1 MPPLHP
7 SQSTTW
13 TFVTFVIKFIFSGFT
28 WDFFPVIYSSFS
40 NYFYSLTLQNTTSE
54 IFLPCARNQK
64 SPNLTRGGE
73 GEAAVIN
80 ETDSL
85 GFIGLPAFH
94 PGWEVSTFYGCW
106 RGRRRGVTGGSVTAL
121 EGEFGQ
127 ERESI
132 RSWIIVY
139 CWFLFHI
146 RGIVT
151 IAFIVLSAHWGLS
164 DLKHLPAAL
173 GCNHFDSHG
182 LHKAFYNANFSGVAL
197 AVTEQEINLTNWDKL
212 RLLVLI
218 YCLQLQAPTV

>member
-1 MPPLHP
+1 MGLLPRNILVLFKLLLLSDITEYNVRDISPLCKK
-7 SQSTTW
+7 S
-13 TFVTFVIKFIFSGFT
+13 KE
-28 WDFFPVIYSSFS
+28 
-40 NYFYSLTLQNTTSE
+40 SE
-54 IFLPCARNQK
+54 LDQ
-64 SPNLTRGGE
+64 GGE

-132 RSWIIVY
+132 RSWIIVR
-139 CWFLFHI
+139 WFLFHI

-151 IAFIVLSAHWGLS
+151 IASVVFNPCPVLSAH
-164 DLKHLPAAL
+164 
-173 GCNHFDSHG
+173 
-182 LHKAFYNANFSGVAL
+182 
-197 AVTEQEINLTNWDKL
+197 
-212 RLLVLI
+212 
-218 YCLQLQAPTV
+218 

>member
-1 MPPLHP
+1 MLVLFKLLLLFDITEYVERDISHFCKK
-7 SQSTTW
+7 S
-13 TFVTFVIKFIFSGFT
+13 KK
-28 WDFFPVIYSSFS
+28 
-40 NYFYSLTLQNTTSE
+40 SE
-54 IFLPCARNQK
+54 LDQ
-64 SPNLTRGGE
+64 GGE

-106 RGRRRGVTGGSVTAL
+106 RGRRRGVTGGVSHCL
-121 EGEFGQ
+121 GGEFGQ

-146 RGIVT
+146 RGVVT

-164 DLKHLPAAL
+164 DLKHLPTAL
-173 GCNHFDSHG
+173 GCNLFDSHE
-182 LHKAFYNANFSGVAL
+182 LHKAFL
-197 AVTEQEINLTNWDKL
+197 
-212 RLLVLI
+212 
-218 YCLQLQAPTV
+218 

>member
-1 MPPLHP
+1 MLVLFKLLLLFDITEYVERDISHFCKKSKESELDQGGERGRLQWSMRLTAWGSSASPL
-7 SQSTTW
+7 SIQGGKCQL
-13 TFVTFVIKFIFSGFT
+13 FMVAGG
-28 WDFFPVIYSSFS
+28 
-40 NYFYSLTLQNTTSE
+40 
-54 IFLPCARNQK
+54 
-64 SPNLTRGGE
+64 GGE
-73 GEAAVIN
+73 GEW
-80 ETDSL
+80 L
-85 GFIGLPAFH
+85 
-94 PGWEVSTFYGCW
+94 
-106 RGRRRGVTGGSVTAL
+106 GGSVTAL

-182 LHKAFYNANFSGVAL
+182 LHKAFL
-197 AVTEQEINLTNWDKL
+197 
-212 RLLVLI
+212 
-218 YCLQLQAPTV
+218 